1 MAEWD
6 NHVCDMG
13 RIWKTGGN
21 DMNDQKT
28 LSTRKL
34 LLSASIAAALGLAL
48 PALAAGSP
56 TYTPNSSMKTA
67 APANGAN
74 VVSDSDITNQVKSRL
89 TSMSNLQDASIDVNT
104 MKGEVTLTGTV
115 SSKEQEQA
123 AKSAAQGIPGV
134 TKVKDELSVSAKP
147 PSMGEHRLML
157 ASNGSQH
164 VVSDSWITTKVKSDL
179 LADKVTQGFDVKVAT
194 TNGVVALTG
203 SLPNEAAVNHAKAVA
218 LQVDGVK
225 SVDTTGLNVSRQ

>member
-1 MAEWD
+1 
-6 NHVCDMG
+6 
-13 RIWKTGGN
+13 
-21 DMNDQKT
+21 MNQKT

-34 LLSASIAAALGLAL
+34 LLTAGIAAALGLAL

-56 TYTPNSSMKTA
+56 TYTPNNGMKTPMPTDA
-67 APANGAN
+67 AANGAN

-89 TSMSNLQDASIDVNT
+89 SSMSTLQGASVDVNT

-115 SSKEQEQA
+115 ASKDQEQA

-134 TKVKDELSVSAKP
+134 KKVKDELSVTSKP

-194 TNGVVALTG
+194 TNGIVALTG